1 MLEQR
6 IQQHF
11 IDAADLQF
19 QAAQA
24 LAGPIAAAVQA
35 AVACITAGGKVLAC
49 GLGASAAAAQQL
61 AALCVAGFERERPE
75 LAALA
80 LGADT
85 GLLSAESAFAA
96 QPQAA
101 FARQV
106 RALGQL
112 GDVLLMLSVTGDE
125 PALLAA
131 LEAAHERELM
141 VLLLT
146 GRSGGALAQRLRE
159 TDVLIGVPHDR
170 PARVREVHT
179 LVLHCLCDGIDAQLL
194 GEEESS

>member
-1 MLEQR
+1 MFKNLKLGMRLGLGFSVAIFFLIVNGVVSVSSLESTNQGLTTVYNDR
-6 IQQHF
+6 VVPLKGLKSIADAYAVDV
-11 IDAADLQF
+11 IDAVNKAN
-19 QAAQA
+19 A
-24 LAGPIAAAVQA
+24 
-35 AVACITAGGKVLAC
+35 
-49 GLGASAAAAQQL
+49 
-61 AALCVAGFERERPE
+61 
-75 LAALA
+75 
-80 LGADT
+80 

-159 TDVLIGVPHDR
+159 TDVLIAVPHDR